1 MVDQTASAPA
11 ALHEGGAAGADARSG
26 RRYLTVRAAIVDDET
41 VSAAERRSALVELSD
56 AWLTTL
62 FDALPP
68 TSTTGMA
75 LVAVGGYGRRELL
88 PCSDLDVVLLHG
100 DGGDVAAVA
109 DGVFYPVW
117 DSGISLDHAVRTV
130 AEARA
135 VAAED
140 LAAALGLVD
149 ARHVAG
155 DPRVTE
161 TLRTGVLGDWRR
173 QAAVRLPKLAQ
184 SGRERLAEV
193 GELAHLLEPDLKQA
207 YGGLR
212 DIVALRAV
220 AASWV
225 ADRPHA
231 AAVSDAHEW
240 LLVVRDALHRTTGRR
255 HDRLVFEDQDAVAA
269 SLGLFDADA
278 LMRRVA
284 EAGRAIAYA
293 ADVTW
298 RQVDRTLRGR
308 SRVGSPRGPV
318 PRRSLASGVV
328 EHDGEAVLARDARPH
343 LDPVLPL
350 RAAAAAAQAG
360 LVLSPAT
367 VERLARE
374 CPPLP
379 AVWPDSARDALVSLL
394 GAGHSAIPVWDSLE
408 AAGLIVQWLPEWKA
422 VRYRPQR
429 TAVHRHTV
437 DRHQVETAAVAA
449 GFRRRVSRPD
459 LLLLAALFH
468 DLGKGGP
475 GDHSETGAA
484 IMTNLAGRLG
494 LSLVD
499 AERLG
504 LLVRHHLLLPAMAT
518 RRDLDDPST
527 IDAVARSVG
536 SADVLDLLAALTEAD
551 ATAAGPLAWSPMRAR
566 LVGDLVERVR
576 LVLGGQRF
584 RKPPA
589 LEPWQ
594 ADLAKS
600 TRLAVRVDLAG
611 EPDGSCRVT
620 VVVPGRQD
628 ALAPVA
634 GVLALH
640 RLDVRAATI
649 QTTDGRSVQVWHAAT
664 GFRGAPDAELLRAD
678 VARALDGRIDF
689 VAKLR
694 ARAGE
699 RRRRIA
705 GYADPHVEVLPG
717 ASADATV
724 IEVRAHDEPGLLYR
738 LVAAIGSTGGVI
750 RSAVVGTLGAEAV
763 DVFYLV
769 GDDGQQLSSE
779 ALGSVE
785 RALMD
790 ALASAER

>member
-1 MVDQTASAPA
+1 VVDPA
-11 ALHEGGAAGADARSG
+11 VPALAVLHDGDAAGADARSG
-26 RRYLTVRAAIVDDET
+26 RRFLTVRAAIVEDDT

-56 AWLTTL
+56 AWLSTL

-68 TSTTGMA
+68 TWTTGMA
-75 LVAVGGYGRRELL
+75 QVAVGGYGRRELL
-88 PCSDLDVVLLHG
+88 PHSDLDVLLLHG
-100 DGGDVAAVA
+100 GGGDVAAVA

-117 DSGISLDHAVRTV
+117 DSGIALDHAVRTV

-140 LAAALGLVD
+140 VAAAVGLVD

-155 DPRVTE
+155 DPKITE
-161 TLRTGVLGDWRR
+161 TLRAGVLADWRR
-173 QAAVRLPKLAQ
+173 QAAARLPKLAQ
-184 SGRERLAEV
+184 AGRDRLAEV

-212 DIVALRAV
+212 EIVALRAV

-231 AAVSDAHEW
+231 AAVSEAHEW
-240 LLVVRDALHRTTGRR
+240 LLVVRDALHRCTGRR
-255 HDRLVFEDQDAVAA
+255 QDRLVFEDQDAVALA
-269 SLGLFDADA
+269 LGLFDADA

-298 RQVDRTLRGR
+298 RHVERTLRGR
-308 SRVGSPRGPV
+308 SGSARAGRPV
-318 PRRSLASGVV
+318 SRRLLAPGIV
-328 EHDGEAVLARDARPH
+328 EHDGEAVLARDAQPH

-350 RAAAAAAQAG
+350 RAAAGAAQAG
-360 LVLSPAT
+360 LVLAPAT
-367 VERLARE
+367 VERLALQ

-379 AVWPDSARDALVSLL
+379 AVWPDAARDALVSLL
-394 GAGHSAIPVWDSLE
+394 GSGRAAIPVWDSLE
-408 AAGLIVQWLPEWKA
+408 AVGLVVAWLPEWEP

-429 TAVHRHTV
+429 TPVHRHTV
-437 DRHQVETAAVAA
+437 DRHQVETAALAA
-449 GFRRRVSRPD
+449 GLTRRVSRPD

-484 IMTNLAGRLG
+484 IVTGMGRRMG

-518 RRDLDDPST
+518 RRDLDDPNT
-527 IDAVARSVG
+527 IDAVARAVG

-551 ATAAGPLAWSPMRAR
+551 ATAAGPLAWSPMRAQ
-566 LVGDLVERVR
+566 LIGDLVRRVR

-584 RKPPA
+584 RKPPV

-594 ADLAKS
+594 QELAKS
-600 TRLAVRVDLAG
+600 TALAVRVDLSG
-611 EPDGSCRVT
+611 EPDDSCRVT
-620 VVVPGRQD
+620 VVVPGRPD

-640 RLDVRAATI
+640 RLDVRHATI
-649 QTTDGRSVQVWHAAT
+649 QTADGRAVQVWHATT
-664 GFRGAPDAELLRAD
+664 GFRGPPEVDLLRTD
-678 VARALDGRIDF
+678 VVAALDGRID
-689 VAKLR
+689 VAGKLR
-694 ARAGE
+694 ARAAGE

-717 ASADATV
+717 ASADTTV
-724 IEVRAHDEPGLLYR
+724 IEVRAHDAPGLLYR
-738 LVAAIGSTGGVI
+738 LVAAIADCQAHV

-769 GDDGQQLSSE
+769 DADGQQLSEDAVRDVMSAVSA
-779 ALGSVE
+779 ALHV
-785 RALMD
+785 LC
-790 ALASAER
+790 

>member
-1 MVDQTASAPA
+1 VVDPAATASAV
-11 ALHEGGAAGADARSG
+11 LHEGGTAGADARSA
-26 RRYLTVRAAIVDDET
+26 RRFLTLRAAIVDDQT
-41 VSAAERRSALVELSD
+41 VSAAQRRSALVELSD
-56 AWLTTL
+56 AWLTAL
-62 FDALPP
+62 FDALP
-68 TSTTGMA
+68 STWTAGMS

-88 PCSDLDVVLLHG
+88 PCSDLDVLLLHG
-100 DGGDVAAVA
+100 GRGDVAAAA

-117 DSGISLDHAVRTV
+117 DSGIALDHAVRTV
-130 AEARA
+130 GEARA

-155 DPRVTE
+155 DPKVTE
-161 TLRTGVLGDWRR
+161 SLRTGVLGDWRR

-184 SGRERLAEV
+184 SGRDRQRDV

-231 AAVSDAHEW
+231 AAVSEAHEW

-255 HDRLVFEDQDAVAA
+255 HDRLVFEDQDAVGAA
-269 SLGLFDADA
+269 LGLLDADT

-308 SRVGSPRGPV
+308 SEAGRSRRPV
-318 PRRSLASGVV
+318 ARRSLAPGVV
-328 EHDGEAVLARDARPH
+328 EHDGEAVLARDARPAV
-343 LDPVLPL
+343 DPVLPI
-350 RAAAAAAQAG
+350 RAAAGAAQAG
-360 LVLSPAT
+360 LVLAPAT
-367 VERLARE
+367 VERLALE

-379 AVWPDSARDALVSLL
+379 AVWPDAARDALIALL
-394 GAGHSAIPVWDSLE
+394 GAGRAAIPVWDSLE
-408 AAGLIVQWLPEWKA
+408 AAGLIVTWLPEWEQ
-422 VRYRPQR
+422 VQYRPQR
-429 TAVHRHTV
+429 TPVHRHTV
-437 DRHQVETAAVAA
+437 DRHLVETAAVAA
-449 GFRRRVSRPD
+449 GFTRRVSRPD

-484 IMTNLAGRLG
+484 IVTELGRRLG

-518 RRDLDDPST
+518 RRDLDDPTT
-527 IDAVARSVG
+527 IESVARAVG
-536 SADVLDLLAALTEAD
+536 SVEVLDLLAALTEAD
-551 ATAAGPLAWSPMRAR
+551 ATAAGPLAWSPLRAR
-566 LVGDLVERVR
+566 LVGELVDRVR
-576 LVLGGQRF
+576 PVLGGKRF
-584 RKPPA
+584 VKPPV

-594 ADLAKS
+594 EKLAQS
-600 TRLAVRVDLAG
+600 TALAVRVDPPG
-611 EPDGSCRVT
+611 EPDSSCRVT
-620 VVVPGRQD
+620 VAVPGRLD

-634 GVLALH
+634 GVLAVH

-649 QTTDGRSVQVWHAAT
+649 QTVDGRAVQVWYAT
-664 GFRGAPDAELLRAD
+664 AGFRGPPDTDVLRTD
-678 VARALDGRIDF
+678 IARALDGGLDLA
-689 VAKLR
+689 AKLH

-699 RRRRIA
+699 RRRRMVR
-705 GYADPHVEVLPG
+705 YADPHVEVLPG

-724 IEVRAHDEPGLLYR
+724 LEVRAHDEPGLLYR
-738 LVAAIGSTGGVI
+738 LVAAIAGSGAHV

-769 GDDGQQLSSE
+769 DLDGRQLSE
-779 ALGSVE
+779 DSV
-785 RALMD
+785 RVMTNTIYATL
-790 ALASAER
+790 AASA

>member
-1 MVDQTASAPA
+1 VVDPAASAPA
-11 ALHEGGAAGADARSG
+11 ALHQGGAVGADARSG
-26 RRYLTVRAAIVDDET
+26 RRFLTVRAAIVDDDT
-41 VSAAERRSALVELSD
+41 VTAVERRSALVELSD
-56 AWLTTL
+56 AWLATL

-68 TSTTGMA
+68 ASTTGMS

-88 PCSDLDVVLLHG
+88 PCSDLDVLLLHG
-100 DGGDVAAVA
+100 DGGEVAAVA
-109 DGVFYPVW
+109 DGLFYPVW
-117 DSGISLDHAVRTV
+117 DSGVALDHAVRTV
-130 AEARA
+130 AEART
-135 VAAED
+135 VAADD
-140 LAAALGLVD
+140 LAVALGLVD

-155 DPRVTE
+155 DPNVTE
-161 TLRTGVLGDWRR
+161 SLRTGVLHDWRR
-173 QAAVRLPKLAQ
+173 QAALRLPKLAQ
-184 SGRERLAEV
+184 AGRDRLAEV

-231 AAVSDAHEW
+231 TAVSEAHEW

-255 HDRLVFEDQDAVAA
+255 HDRLVFEDQDTVAA
-269 SLGLFDADA
+269 SLGLLDADA

-293 ADVTW
+293 TDVTW
-298 RQVDRTLRGR
+298 RHVERTLRGR
-308 SRVGSPRGPV
+308 SGPGRSRRPV
-318 PRRSLASGVV
+318 SRRSLGHGVV
-328 EHDGEAVLARDARPH
+328 EHDGEAVLARDSRPH

-350 RAAAAAAQAG
+350 RAAAGAAQAG

-367 VERLARE
+367 VERLALE

-379 AVWPDSARDALVSLL
+379 QVWPDAARDALVALL
-394 GAGHSAIPVWDSLE
+394 GAGRAAVPVWDSLE
-408 AAGLIVQWLPEWKA
+408 AAGLIVRWFPEWEP

-429 TAVHRHTV
+429 TPVHRHTV
-437 DRHQVETAAVAA
+437 DRHQVEAAAVAA
-449 GFRRRVSRPD
+449 GFTRRASRPD

-484 IMTNLAGRLG
+484 IVTELGRRLG

-504 LLVRHHLLLPAMAT
+504 LLVRHHLLLPEMAT
-518 RRDLDDPST
+518 RRDLDDPTT
-527 IDAVARSVG
+527 IDAVARAVG
-536 SADVLDLLAALTEAD
+536 SVEVLDLLAALTEAD

-566 LVGDLVERVR
+566 LVAELVTRVR
-576 LVLGGQRF
+576 LVLGGKRF
-584 RKPPA
+584 RKPPPF
-589 LEPWQ
+589 EPGQ
-594 ADLAKS
+594 QDLAQS
-600 TRLAVRVDLAG
+600 TTLDVRVDLAG
-611 EPDGSCRVT
+611 GSDGSCRVT
-620 VVVPGRQD
+620 VVVPGRAD

-634 GVLALH
+634 GVLAVH

-649 QTTDGRSVQVWHAAT
+649 QTAGVRAVQVWHAAT
-664 GFRGAPDAELLRAD
+664 GFRGPPDADVLRTD
-678 VARALDGRIDF
+678 ITRALDGGIDLA
-689 VAKLR
+689 VKLR

-699 RRRRIA
+699 RRRRVVA
-705 GYADPHVEVLPG
+705 YADPHVEVLRG
-717 ASADATV
+717 ASAEATV
-724 IEVRAHDEPGLLYR
+724 IEVRAHDTAGLLYR
-738 LVAAIGSTGGVI
+738 LVSAIAECRAVV

-769 GDDGQQLSSE
+769 DDDGQQLSEPATDTVVSTIS
-779 ALGSVE
+779 AS
-785 RALMD
+785 
-790 ALASAER
+790 LASE

>member
-1 MVDQTASAPA
+1 VVDPAASAPA
-11 ALHEGGAAGADARSG
+11 ALQEGGTAGADARSG
-26 RRYLTVRAAIVDDET
+26 RRFLTLRAAVVHDET
-41 VSAAERRSALVELSD
+41 VTAAQRRSALVELSD
-56 AWLTTL
+56 AWLSAL

-68 TSTTGMA
+68 TWTAGMS

-88 PCSDLDVVLLHG
+88 PCSDLDVLLLHG
-100 DGGDVAAVA
+100 GRGDVAAVA
-109 DGVFYPVW
+109 NGVFYPVW
-117 DSGISLDHAVRTV
+117 DSGIALDHAVRTV
-130 AEARA
+130 AEARS
-135 VAAED
+135 VAADD
-140 LAAALGLVD
+140 LAAALGLID

-155 DPRVTE
+155 DPKVTE
-161 TLRTGVLGDWRR
+161 TLRTAVLGDWRR
-173 QAAVRLPKLAQ
+173 QASVRLPKLAQ
-184 SGRERLAEV
+184 AGRNRLAEV

-212 DIVALRAV
+212 EIVALRAV

-231 AAVSDAHEW
+231 AAVAEAHEW

-269 SLGLFDADA
+269 ALGLLDADA
-278 LMRRVA
+278 LLRRVA

-293 ADVTW
+293 AEVTW

-308 SRVGSPRGPV
+308 SGSARSRRPES
-318 PRRSLASGVV
+318 RRSLAPGIV
-328 EHDGEAVLARDARPH
+328 EHDGEAVLARDTRPE

-367 VERLARE
+367 VERLALE
-374 CPPLP
+374 SPPLP
-379 AVWPDSARDALVSLL
+379 GAWPDAARDALVSLL
-394 GAGHSAIPVWDSLE
+394 GAGRSAIPVWDSLE
-408 AAGLIVQWLPEWKA
+408 AAGMVVGWLPEWER

-429 TAVHRHTV
+429 TPVHRHTV
-437 DRHQVETAAVAA
+437 DRHLVETAAVAA
-449 GFRRRVSRPD
+449 GFTRRVSRPD

-484 IMTNLAGRLG
+484 IVTGMGRRMG

-518 RRDLDDPST
+518 RRDLDDPNT
-527 IDAVARSVG
+527 IDAVARAVG

-551 ATAAGPLAWSPMRAR
+551 ATAAGPLAWSPMRAQ
-566 LVGDLVERVR
+566 LIGDLVRRVR

-584 RKPPA
+584 RKPPV

-594 ADLAKS
+594 QELAKS
-600 TRLAVRVDLAG
+600 TALAVRVDLSG
-611 EPDGSCRVT
+611 EPDDSCRVT
-620 VVVPGRQD
+620 VVVPGRPD

-640 RLDVRAATI
+640 RLDVRHATI
-649 QTTDGRSVQVWHAAT
+649 QTADGRAVQVWHATT
-664 GFRGAPDAELLRAD
+664 GFRGPPEVDLLRTD
-678 VARALDGRIDF
+678 VVAALDGRID
-689 VAKLR
+689 VAGKLR
-694 ARAGE
+694 ARAAGE

-717 ASADATV
+717 ASADTTV
-724 IEVRAHDEPGLLYR
+724 IEVRAHDAPGLLYR
-738 LVAAIGSTGGVI
+738 LVAAIADCQAHV

-769 GDDGQQLSSE
+769 DADGRQLSEDAVRDVMSAVSA
-779 ALGSVE
+779 ALHV
-785 RALMD
+785 LC
-790 ALASAER
+790 

>member
-1 MVDQTASAPA
+1 VVDPAASAPA
-11 ALHEGGAAGADARSG
+11 ALHEGGTAGADARSG
-26 RRYLTVRAAIVDDET
+26 RRFLAVRAAIVDDET

-56 AWLTTL
+56 AWLSTL
-62 FDALPP
+62 LDALPP
-68 TSTTGMA
+68 TWTAGIS

-88 PCSDLDVVLLHG
+88 PNSDLDVVLLHG
-100 DGGDVAAVA
+100 DRGEVAAVA

-117 DSGISLDHAVRTV
+117 DSGIALDHAVRTV
-130 AEARA
+130 AEARS
-135 VAAED
+135 VAGGD
-140 LAAALGLVD
+140 LAVALGLID

-155 DPRVTE
+155 DPKVTE
-161 TLRTGVLGDWRR
+161 SLRAGVLGDWRR
-173 QAAVRLPKLAQ
+173 QASVRLPKLAKSARDRQ
-184 SGRERLAEV
+184 AEV

-231 AAVSDAHEW
+231 AAVAEAHEW
-240 LLVVRDALHRTTGRR
+240 LLVVRDALHRTTKRR

-269 SLGLFDADA
+269 SLGLLDADA

-308 SRVGSPRGPV
+308 TTPARPRRPV
-318 PRRSLASGVV
+318 SRRSLAPGVV
-328 EHDGEAVLARDARPH
+328 EHDGEAVLARDVRPD

-360 LVLSPAT
+360 LVLSPPT
-367 VERLARE
+367 VERLALD

-379 AVWPDSARDALVSLL
+379 ATWPDAARDALVSLL
-394 GAGHSAIPVWDSLE
+394 GAGRSAIPVWDSLE
-408 AAGLIVQWLPEWKA
+408 AAGLVVRWLPEWEP

-429 TAVHRHTV
+429 TPVHRHTV
-437 DRHQVETAAVAA
+437 DRHLVETAAVAA
-449 GFRRRVSRPD
+449 GFTRRVSRPD

-484 IMTNLAGRLG
+484 IGTELGGRLG
-494 LSLVD
+494 LSFVD

-504 LLVRHHLLLPAMAT
+504 LLVRHHLLLPEMAT
-518 RRDLDDPST
+518 RRDLDDPAT
-527 IDAVARSVG
+527 IETVARAVG
-536 SADVLDLLAALTEAD
+536 SAEVLDLLAALTEAD

-566 LVGDLVERVR
+566 LIGDLVARVR
-576 LVLGGQRF
+576 LVLSGEPF
-584 RKPPA
+584 HKLPA
-589 LEPWQ
+589 LEPAQ
-594 ADLAKS
+594 EELAKS
-600 TRLAVRVDLAG
+600 NVLAVRVDDTG
-611 EPDGSCRVT
+611 EADGSCRVT
-620 VVVPGRQD
+620 VVVPDRRD
-628 ALAPVA
+628 VLAPVA

-649 QTTDGRSVQVWHAAT
+649 QTTNGRGVQVWEAAT
-664 GFRGAPDAELLRAD
+664 GFRGMPDADVLRAD
-678 VARALDGRIDF
+678 VAAAVDGRIDI
-689 VAKLR
+689 AARLR
-694 ARAGE
+694 GRAGE
-699 RRRRIA
+699 RRRRTV
-705 GYADPHVEVLPG
+705 GFADPHVEVLTG

-724 IEVRAHDEPGLLYR
+724 IEVRAHDTPGLLYR
-738 LVAAIGSTGGVI
+738 LVSAIAEVGAAVK
-750 RSAVVGTLGAEAV
+750 SAVVGTLGAEAV

-769 GDDGQQLSSE
+769 DVDGEQLT
-779 ALGSVE
+779 G
-785 RALMD
+785 D
-790 ALASAER
+790 ALDKVINAISAALS